1 MTKSWTSVC
10 PSWLARRLALLA
22 LVGCGG
28 DGSADQIDD
37 SPEILF
43 ICRQLRGPK
52 IIERRS
58 ALWVKTIFKVV
69 VKLFFMHSMISQDIS
84 CSSDPSTSSEK
95 QSYWVKNL

>member
-1 MTKSWTSVC
+1 MTKSWTNVVVC
-10 PSWLARRLALLA
+10 A

-58 ALWVKTIFKVV
+58 ALWVQTIFEVV
-69 VKLFFMHSMISQDIS
+69 VI
-84 CSSDPSTSSEK
+84 
-95 QSYWVKNL
+95 